1 MKTNNSAVMTV
12 NQVLCAVLL
21 QLFFTNAS
29 NADALDTGDKSDI
42 FARPDHK
49 YSFELDEK
57 KRLLHKKID
66 DKDSLDDASKIDLNS
81 PDSNKVQ
88 TPNQYD
94 GSEYNASTFIDTD
107 FSKHSFQDLFAPDDH
122 KQDEMD
128 SPFKKAE
135 LDDKNKDDDPLSEID
150 RLRKKN
156 RIWDKDNY
164 LRLVKPV
171 YYQPGDWVPSGLDS
185 TWNGGFTT
193 PPDNGSPV
201 PYRLNGHVNEQRKLP
216 WQD

>member
-1 MKTNNSAVMTV
+1 
-12 NQVLCAVLL
+12 
-21 QLFFTNAS
+21 
-29 NADALDTGDKSDI
+29 
-42 FARPDHK
+42 
-49 YSFELDEK
+49 
-57 KRLLHKKID
+57 D
-66 DKDSLDDASKIDLNS
+66 DKDALDDASKEDLVS
-81 PDSNKVQ
+81 PSNNRPQ
-88 TPNQYD
+88 IPNQYD

-107 FSKHSFQDLFAPDDH
+107 FSKHSFQDLFAPVDQRSDD
-122 KQDEMD
+122 MY

-135 LDDKNKDDDPLSEID
+135 FDDKKDDDALFELD

-156 RIWDKDNY
+156 RIWDKDSY
-164 LRLVKPV
+164 ARLVKPV
-171 YYQPGDWVPSGLDS
+171 YYQPGDWVPSALDS